1 MSPASPRAYKLPHNS
16 FRPHQHES
24 ILWADDI
31 KLDRLGN
38 PIPKI
43 TEQSTG
49 SGKSDI
55 AIATSINRKQTVVLT
70 ESRNLQTQYS
80 NIFTDAISL
89 FGRANYPC
97 VHEQAKLGATAEDC
111 LHRTNMR
118 DCLRFETC
126 PYVRQKASA
135 LSSNRTI
142 LNYAYWLTTFSQWK
156 PAYLVMDEA
165 HNLSDIV
172 LNYVGMTISEHE
184 CKRWGLSRIPVVG
197 EPSRGM
203 LVQSEYTVTDAT
215 KAVND
220 WLERS
225 VDRLA
230 MLVRYDTHNG
240 QLTEDGKLAYRLRQK
255 LENTRR
261 AMELSV
267 GTNETEHWYIR
278 SGKQY
283 GSFHGKE
290 EMTLVCK
297 PLTARYDFKR
307 LFTKELRATLLMSA
321 TIGNMKTFAK
331 ELGIKE
337 YDGRVV
343 PNQWKPEERPIYVLP
358 ISSMGH
364 SKTTND
370 PELFNEQ
377 ARVIAEAILAQPH
390 EWSGL
395 ILVTRKVEA
404 KLLADRLAKY
414 GDLAGR
420 LFIMPGYDGE
430 YTPTEQQVKLLAE
443 RMQEV
448 PNTICTTWSLWQG
461 FDGVD
466 QKICIVAKVPF
477 PYIADDFEKERMKY
491 DGSMFLQRTAWQL
504 EQGLGRTRRGNPS
517 DYDVNGQKNGFV
529 AIADGS
535 WVRVKKYLSESTRE
549 AIVDYPRGTN

>member
-1 MSPASPRAYKLPHNS
+1 MDILSPQTYKLPHSS

-31 KLDRLGN
+31 KLDHLGN

-55 AIATSINRKQTVVLT
+55 AIATSINREQTVILT
-70 ESRNLQTQYS
+70 ESRNLQHQYS

-97 VHEQAKLGATAEDC
+97 IHDRAKRGATAEDC
-111 LHRTNMR
+111 LYGNSMR
-118 DCLRFETC
+118 ACGYFYSC
-126 PYVRQKASA
+126 PYAKKKEAA
-135 LSSNRTI
+135 LHNNRTI
-142 LNYAYWLTTFSQWK
+142 LNYAYWLTTYPQWC
-156 PAYLVMDEA
+156 PEYLVLDEA
-165 HNLSDIV
+165 HNLSNIV
-172 LNYVGMTISEHE
+172 LEHVGMTVGEHD
-184 CKRWGLSRIPVVG
+184 CKRWGLPVL
-197 EPSRGM
+197 PIIDPPLRGM
-203 LVQSEYTVTDAT
+203 II
-215 KAVND
+215 KAGCTANEAIGLIYD
-220 WLERS
+220 WLDKSTR
-225 VDRLA
+225 RLGA
-230 MLVRYDTHNG
+230 LIEYSIATGN
-240 QLTEDGKLAYRLRQK
+240 LLIEDSKSLCKLHQKLASTLRAV
-255 LENTRR
+255 EI
-261 AMELSV
+261 AI
-267 GTNETEHWYIR
+267 GTNDVDHWYIR
-278 SGKQY
+278 SGKEYDSYHSKQ
-283 GSFHGKE
+283 E
-290 EMTLVCK
+290 LTLVCK

-307 LFTKELRATLLMSA
+307 LFTKEQRALLLMSA

-343 PNQWKPEERPIYVLP
+343 PNQWKPEERLIYALP
-358 ISSMGH
+358 VPSMGH
-364 SKTTND
+364 GQIAKN
-370 PELFNEQ
+370 PKLFDEQ

-395 ILVTRKVEA
+395 ILVTRKTEA
-404 KLLADRLAKY
+404 KLLADRLSKY
-414 GDLAGR
+414 GDLADR

-430 YTPTEQQVKLLAE
+430 HTPTEQQVKLLAE
-443 RMQEV
+443 RVRRV

-461 FDGVD
+461 YDGVD

-491 DGSMFLQRTAWQL
+491 DGNMFLQRTAWQL

-517 DYDVNGQKNGFV
+517 DYDVDGQKNGFV

-535 WVRVKKYLSESTRE
+535 WTRVKKYLSESTRE
-549 AIVDYPRGTN
+549 AIVDYLGG